1 MTYNFQPEW
10 LDDEFET
17 FKNTVERFLDD
28 EMVPYDEA
36 SRTQG
41 HVGHA
46 IWRAAGKIGLLC
58 TDIPQEYGGGG
69 GDFRHEAILY
79 EAMGRRGLTGM
90 SPSVH
95 SIVAHYF
102 LNHGTDK
109 QKQHYLPKLAS
120 GDMVGAIAMSE
131 PDAGSDLRGIRT
143 KATSNGDYFKL
154 NGSKTFITKGYLAEI
169 VLVFAKMDT
178 PEHDGRFSV
187 FIVEP
192 NKHAGFSVGNRL
204 KKIGLKAQDTSELFF
219 DNIELTNADILGENP
234 GQGLYQLMGDL
245 PYERLIIAD
254 MALGAMEGAYQL
266 TVDYVRNRK
275 VFGQPLIDKQNTRFV
290 LAGMVTTLK
299 VARAFVDDCIK
310 KLLEGKLDTETA
322 SAAKLWMAQQQNLL
336 IDECVQLHG
345 GYGFMDEYLIGRMY
359 SDARVQRIY
368 GGTDEIMKE
377 IIGRKL

>member
-1 MTYNFQPEW
+1 
-10 LDDEFET
+10 L
-17 FKNTVERFLDD
+17 
-28 EMVPYDEA
+28 PYD
-36 SRTQG
+36 
-41 HVGHA
+41 
-46 IWRAAGKIGLLC
+46 
-58 TDIPQEYGGGG
+58 
-69 GDFRHEAILY
+69 
-79 EAMGRRGLTGM
+79 
-90 SPSVH
+90 
-95 SIVAHYF
+95 
-102 LNHGTDK
+102 
-109 QKQHYLPKLAS
+109 
-120 GDMVGAIAMSE
+120 
-131 PDAGSDLRGIRT
+131 
-143 KATSNGDYFKL
+143 
-154 NGSKTFITKGYLAEI
+154 
-169 VLVFAKMDT
+169 
-178 PEHDGRFSV
+178 
-187 FIVEP
+187 
-192 NKHAGFSVGNRL
+192 
-204 KKIGLKAQDTSELFF
+204 
-219 DNIELTNADILGENP
+219 
-234 GQGLYQLMGDL
+234 
-245 PYERLIIAD
+245 RLIIAD

>member
-36 SRTQG
+36 SRAQG

-143 KATSNGDYFKL
+143 KATSKGDYFKL
-154 NGSKTFITKGYLAEI
+154 NGSKTFITNGYLAEI